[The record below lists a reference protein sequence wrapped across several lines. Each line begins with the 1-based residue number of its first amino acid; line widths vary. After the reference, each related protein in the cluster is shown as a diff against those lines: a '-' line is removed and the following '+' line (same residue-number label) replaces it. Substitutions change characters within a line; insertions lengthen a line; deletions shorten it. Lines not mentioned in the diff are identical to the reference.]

1 MHVGAALVRVGLFG
15 LILLSA
21 CEKPATAPVDEP
33 DRVVP
38 DAVRLDAGPLPSVSL
53 AIEAFNEAQRASG
66 SDLRLDPPWMFVV
79 GPGTDPFGRLRMG
92 NRWTTT
98 DLTYILDASDFTSDL
113 PAAEVEAAL
122 MAGFDAWNAVAPGGF
137 GAARVADDGGNYDI
151 LDGTYDASGN
161 CISIF
166 DPTSPNIDVP
176 SLQIFPAADVVA
188 GGWLPPAYFAQC
200 HGNPAALAITYTFS
214 RSDTN
219 GDGYRDIVYVEHYF
233 NPTYTWVS
241 SGSVELDSSS
251 GVDLASVAV
260 HEIGHGH
267 GLDHFGGPRPQQPF
281 VLNSEASPFHP
292 VAVMNPF
299 YRYGEKR
306 DLMATDLAA
315 FRSLYA
321 RGW

>member
-1 MHVGAALVRVGLFG
+1 VGLFG

-21 CEKPATAPVDEP
+21 CEQPATAPIDEP

-38 DAVRLDAGPLPSVSL
+38 DVARMDAGTLPSVSL
-53 AIEAFNEAQRASG
+53 EIEAFNEAQRASG

-98 DLTYILDASDFTSDL
+98 DPTYLLDASDFTSDL
-113 PAAEVEAAL
+113 SAAEVEAAL

-137 GAARVADDGGNYDI
+137 GATRAFDGGGNFDI
-151 LDGTYDASGN
+151 LDGAYDGLGN
-161 CISIF
+161 CLSIF
-166 DPTSPNIDVP
+166 DDTSPYLDV
-176 SLQIFPAADVVA
+176 LTGAMAPAADVVV

-200 HGNPAALAITYTFS
+200 HGNAAALAITYTLS

-219 GDGYRDIVYVEHYF
+219 GDGYRDLVYVEHYF
-233 NPTYTWVS
+233 NPIYTWVS
-241 SGSVELDSSS
+241 SGSVEMDSSS

-260 HEIGHGH
+260 HEIGHGP
-267 GLDHFGGPRPQQPF
+267 GLDHFGGPRPPQPF
-281 VLNSEASPFHP
+281 VLNGEGSPFHP

-306 DLMATDLAA
+306 DLMVTDLAA